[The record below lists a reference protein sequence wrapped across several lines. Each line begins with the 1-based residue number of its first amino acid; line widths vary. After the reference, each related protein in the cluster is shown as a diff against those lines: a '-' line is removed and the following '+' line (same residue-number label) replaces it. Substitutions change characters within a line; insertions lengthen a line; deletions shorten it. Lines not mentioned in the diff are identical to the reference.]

1 MAKLGK
7 KLREKYKEFDK
18 NQLFNI
24 EEALTKVKEAA
35 VAKFNETVEVH
46 FKMNLKG
53 VQSFRGSI
61 VLPHSVGKNI
71 RVAVFADADKAK
83 EAEEAG
89 ADIVGYKDLIE
100 KVQKGFLDFD
110 VTVATPGV
118 MRDVGKLG
126 RILGVRGL
134 MPTPKLGTVTNDVAK
149 VIKELKKGRKEY
161 RADKTGVLHMSV
173 GKADFD
179 VNVLKENIMAL
190 YEEIKKEKPTKVK
203 GEFMK
208 TITVSS
214 TQGIGVKLDIKAL

>member
-1 MAKLGK
+1 
-7 KLREKYKEFDK
+7 
-18 NQLFNI
+18 
-24 EEALTKVKEAA
+24 
-35 VAKFNETVEVH
+35 
-46 FKMNLKG
+46 
-53 VQSFRGSI
+53 
-61 VLPHSVGKNI
+61 
-71 RVAVFADADKAK
+71 
-83 EAEEAG
+83 
-89 ADIVGYKDLIE
+89 
-100 KVQKGFLDFD
+100 
-110 VTVATPGV
+110 